1 MQEKKIIAEPFNE
14 NILLKQHEAIYNAVV
29 ENDVE
34 LACEKAKEHMDF
46 ISKNY
51 RKMKNKS
58 LL

>member
-1 MQEKKIIAEPFNE
+1 MQEKNNRRTFNE

-51 RKMKNKS
+51 RKMKIKS